1 MEEKKILGM
10 EKKVAFGLI
19 WLLQAIFGI
28 GWIVAII
35 VLVAE
40 KTIDIEEKREMVS
53 VIVLAALSAILSLT
67 FIVPLVACIF
77 AIIACV
83 KAFQGGSWKV
93 PAAYQIAA
101 AIIK

>member
-1 MEEKKILGM
+1 MEEKKFFNL
-10 EKKVAFGLI
+10 EKKITFSLI
-19 WLLQAIFGI
+19 WLLQVLGF
-28 GWIVAII
+28 GWIVALV
-35 VLVAE
+35 VLIAD
-40 KTIDIEEKREMVS
+40 KTLDVEEKRELVS
-53 VIVLAALSAILSLT
+53 VIVLAALSAILYVT
-67 FIVPLVACIF
+67 IIVPFVAFVF